1 MDCGPACLRMITK
14 YYGKSVPLKFLKEIS
29 YQTREGVSLLGL
41 TQAADR
47 LGYQSIAAKLS
58 YQELLKHVD
67 KLPFVIHWNENH
79 FVVLYKV
86 RKNPITGKLTFF
98 VADPSHGH
106 VRMSEERFLES
117 WLKSK
122 EKGVCLLLFPGEDF
136 ESVTAPAEPAVG
148 MMTFFKYVRSFRK
161 ELLLVTLGMFVISL
175 VTLILPFLTQLL
187 IDEGIQ
193 PKNMDV
199 VATILIAQIVLFLG
213 VMSTEVVRNTV
224 LLYLGTRINITIISD
239 FLKKL
244 LQLPLHF
251 FDTKQ
256 MGDINQRIQDHDR
269 IESFLTS
276 QSLLTLFSLINFSVF
291 FIVLLQYNTWIVT
304 IYFVLTFLAILWSLA
319 FMQRRKQ
326 LDYQKFLKRSENQD
340 VVFEMVSG
348 IEEIK
353 LNGFEDFNRNKWE
366 GIQFHLFNVNMRVL
380 RLDQMQRVGFDMINQ
395 LKNIIVTFVAA
406 REVIQ
411 GSISLGALLAISYI
425 IGQMNSPVN
434 QIIQFFLGYQD
445 AKISLERLLEVEL
458 HHDEEYGKTT
468 DGSKSR
474 LGSAI
479 EVEVRNLS
487 FQYEG
492 PASPYVLQD
501 VELNIE
507 KGKVTAIVGESGS
520 GKTTLMRLLLG
531 YYAPTSGE
539 ILINGQSLGN
549 MSPKKW
555 REQCGTVLQ
564 DGYLF
569 SDTIE
574 RNIAMGADEIDAA
587 RLDYS
592 LKMACLH
599 EFVHALPLGLKTK
612 VGRAGIGLS
621 GGQKQRLFIARA
633 IYKNPSFI
641 LFDEATSALDAKTE
655 RSIQENLYQFLAGK
669 TAVIIAH
676 RLSTVQN
683 ADQIIVLDK
692 GKIVERGIHASLVE
706 SKGIYYNLVKNQLN
720 LGN

>member
-14 YYGKSVPLKFLKEIS
+14 YYGKSVPLRFLKEIS
-29 YQTREGVSLLGL
+29 FQTREGVSLLGL
-41 TQAADR
+41 TQAAER

-58 YQELLKHVD
+58 FEELMKHID
-67 KLPFVIHWNENH
+67 KLPLVVHWNENH

-86 RKNPITGKLTFF
+86 KKHLVSGKLTFYI
-98 VADPSHGH
+98 ADPSHGH
-106 VRMSEERFLES
+106 VRLSEERFLDA
-117 WLKSK
+117 WLKTK
-122 EKGVCLLLFPGEDF
+122 EKGVCLLLFPGEEF
-136 ESVTAPAEPAVG
+136 ESMTAPKEPTVG
-148 MMTFFKYVRSFRK
+148 ILTFFTYVRSFRK
-161 ELLLVTLGMFVISL
+161 ELTLLMLGMFVISL
-175 VTLILPFLTQLL
+175 VTLVLPFLTQLL

-193 PKNMDV
+193 PKNMGV
-199 VATILIAQIVLFLG
+199 VATILVAQIVLFLG
-213 VMSTEVVRNTV
+213 VLTTEVVRNTV

-291 FIVLLQYNTWIVT
+291 FFVLLQYNTWIVT
-304 IYFVLTFLAILWSLA
+304 IYFLLTALAILWSLA
-319 FMQRRKQ
+319 FLERRKQ

-353 LNGFEDFNRNKWE
+353 LNGFETYNRNKWE
-366 GIQFHLFNVNMRVL
+366 GIQFHLFKVNMRIL
-380 RLDQMQRVGFDMINQ
+380 RLDQMQRVGFDLINQ
-395 LKNIIVTFVAA
+395 VKNIIVTYVAA

-425 IGQMNSPVN
+425 IGQMNGPVN
-434 QIIQFFLGYQD
+434 QVIQFFLGYQD

-458 HHDEEYGKTT
+458 HQDEEHGKTLVEPI
-468 DGSKSR
+468 DASK
-474 LGSAI
+474 SAI
-479 EVEVRNLS
+479 EVNIKDLS

-492 PASPYVLQD
+492 PASPFVLEGID
-501 VELNIE
+501 LTIAR
-507 KGKVTAIVGESGS
+507 GKVTAIVGESGS

-531 YYAPTSGE
+531 YYAPTAGE
-539 ILINGQSLGN
+539 ILVNQHSLDA
-549 MSPKKW
+549 MSPKMW
-555 REQCGTVLQ
+555 REACGTVLQ

-569 SDTIE
+569 TDSLE
-574 RNIAMGADEIDAA
+574 RNIAMGDEDIDEE
-587 RLDYS
+587 RLEYS

-599 EFVHALPLGLKTK
+599 EFAHALPLGLKTK
-612 VGRAGIGLS
+612 VGPAGIGLS

-633 IYKNPSFI
+633 IYKNPAFI

-655 RSIQENLYQFLAGK
+655 LSIQENLYQFLTGK

-676 RLSTVQN
+676 RLSTVRN

-692 GKIVERGIHASLVE
+692 GRIVERGVHESLVQ
-706 SKGIYYNLVKNQLN
+706 SKGVYYNLVKNQLN